1 MTSSPARQAG
11 TANVLSPRE
20 LADLRVRR
28 WAVRA
33 IGYAVLVVASSAW
46 LVRNDV
52 PFLPAFLIQVLAATV
67 FVALILGSIAIGM
80 AVGAWVGK
88 LNAVLGWIVGLSV
101 GGAFFMFAGMGS
113 TEIPIIG
120 PAIDRIVSLIE

>member
-1 MTSSPARQAG
+1 MAG
-11 TANVLSPRE
+11 APSGSVAATPQGR
-20 LADLRVRR
+20 ADLWVRR
-28 WAVRA
+28 WTVRT

-52 PFLPAFLIQVLAATV
+52 PFFPAFLIQVLAAAL

-80 AVGAWVGK
+80 AVGSWVGR
-88 LNAVLGWIVGLSV
+88 LNAVLGWIVGLGV
-101 GGAFFMFAGMGS
+101 GGAFFMLVGMGS

-120 PAIDRIVSLIE
+120 PAIDRIVSLIG